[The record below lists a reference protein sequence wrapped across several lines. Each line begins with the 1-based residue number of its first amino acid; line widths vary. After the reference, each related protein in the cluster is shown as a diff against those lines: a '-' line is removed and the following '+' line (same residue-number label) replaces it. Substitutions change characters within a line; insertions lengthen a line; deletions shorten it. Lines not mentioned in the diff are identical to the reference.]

1 MNQRPRT
8 QTMGAGGREVLL
20 PCLRHDMHSPA
31 VRATEVLS
39 DKTAPFVVSGH
50 SFATTTPPCIEAPS
64 SLPGPIE
71 RTTDAHV
78 GTKCRI

>member
-1 MNQRPRT
+1 MNRRPRT
-8 QTMGAGGREVLL
+8 QTMGAGGRDVLL
-20 PCLRHDMHSPA
+20 QCLRHDQHSHA
-31 VRATEVLS
+31 VRYQKVLS

-50 SFATTTPPCIEAPS
+50 LSASTTPPCIEAPS